1 MNFTKKEVQITL
13 YTNNLN
19 IIRNAVKI
27 SELAN
32 VVIINT
38 TEQMFQ

>member
-27 SELAN
+27 SKLAN